1 MEYDF
6 STVVGDGLPE
16 FDRILAALKSQ
27 INPAKLTDADRQAI
41 QNIAPESDRYPV
53 LQRLLSA
60 GGDPG
65 RFGWTEIFLAVA
77 FGTIADLE
85 EAVTGKSDLE
95 AVDGH
100 RRTAFLLSIQVGD
113 IAKTRL
119 LTEAGANVGAVGD
132 DGETAL
138 GYAIGQD
145 NVQMLAWL
153 LEQGFDPEAQNDLGE
168 MAVFEAAERGAV
180 GCLKILIEAGVD
192 IGKPRHSGVTPIELA
207 DNRQVIE
214 MLLDAGADVNR
225 LDRDQRATLLGYA
238 ADEPPA
244 CSADDYQKYRSRAFG
259 RFNPERIHNPFWT
272 AMVRCGGAAAL
283 AEMKFSAE
291 ARALRKTKAST
302 PPGKTR
308 KTWNDPRVKPKTEID
323 FDLGY
328 PIWCYQRFGQSI
340 NRLPDG
346 RFIEIAGEHE
356 DFYDPNFCIYNDVIV
371 HDGRGQCEIYA
382 YPGEVF
388 PPTDFHTAT
397 LVGEFIYL
405 IGNLGYPEDRK
416 PGFTPVYRLN
426 IHSFAIEPVETEG
439 DMPGWIHRHAASF
452 DGRTKIRISAGQ
464 CAVWDNGKVDF
475 VDNRNVF
482 ELDLATLKWTRKS

>member
-27 INPAKLTDADRQAI
+27 INPAKLTDADKQAI
-41 QNIAPESDRYPV
+41 EKITPEADRYPV
-53 LQRLLSA
+53 LLRLLSA

-65 RFGWTEIFLAVA
+65 KFGWTEIFLAVA
-77 FGTIADLE
+77 FGTIGDLE
-85 EAVTGKSDLE
+85 EALTGKSDIE

-100 RRTAFLLSIQVGD
+100 ERTAFLFSIQVGD
-113 IAKTRL
+113 IAKTGL
-119 LTEAGANVGAVGD
+119 LIEAGANVWAVGHC
-132 DGETAL
+132 GQTAL
-138 GYAIGQD
+138 GYAIEQD
-145 NVQMLAWL
+145 NVPMLEWL
-153 LEQGFDPEAQNDLGE
+153 LAQGFDPEQQNGCGE
-168 MAVFEAAERGAV
+168 TAVFEAAERGAV
-180 GCLKILIEAGVD
+180 GCLKRLIEAGVD
-192 IGKPRHSGVTPIELA
+192 IATPRNSGTTPIEA
-207 DNRQVIE
+207 ATKRQAIE
-214 MLLDAGADVNR
+214 MLLDAGADLNC
-225 LDRDQRATLLGYA
+225 LDREQRATLFGYSV
-238 ADEPPA
+238 DEPPA

-302 PPGKTR
+302 PAEKTR

-382 YPGEVF
+382 YPSEVF

-397 LVGEFIYL
+397 LVGDFIYL
-405 IGNLGYPEDRK
+405 IGNLGYPPDRK
-416 PGFTPVYRLN
+416 PGITPVYRLN

-439 DMPGWIHRHAASF
+439 DMPGWIHRHEARF

-464 CAVWDNGKVDF
+464 CAVRDNGKVDF